1 MSGTNAGHQP
11 HTNQEV
17 TPSQKPSDDDR
28 GPDVPSGYEVDHHD
42 PDEFSVRCTS
52 CGHLETYS
60 SRARAHRKADHHGLE
75 CSSTGV
81 TPLTELDAATDGGQS
96 TDETKHRIQQRGV
109 DEGWLGKHSV
119 TPTCSTSL
127 HSNKREALSNT
138 CSVEPRTDQG

>member
-11 HTNQEV
+11 HTNQEA
-17 TPSQKPSDDDR
+17 TPGQKPSDDNR

-75 CSSTGV
+75 CSPTGV
-81 TPLTELDAATDGGQS
+81 TPLTELDQETDGRDTTCE
-96 TDETKHRIQQRGV
+96 TDRCYCGRFVSFVKYEKGAYIY
-109 DEGWLGKHSV
+109 ECGKHGRIEWGD
-119 TPTCSTSL
+119 L
-127 HSNKREALSNT
+127 KHS
-138 CSVEPRTDQG
+138 EPGIDQG